1 MFCKCCGKQIKE
13 DLKYCTYCGDSL
25 LEKTGTIEKNPKQ
38 KENIRRTERTEKVSK
53 PLQYKKFVPKII
65 IGLIIIFII
74 YIIFAKSPFSFLI
87 KERSIDQDLI
97 ASSVVNIVCESQ
109 ISDELSGGSGTI
121 VSSEGVIITNA
132 HIIPQDEESLLTP
145 EKGCLVILPD
155 QYSGQPKEIY
165 WAKPIVI
172 PMLSE
177 QYDLAYLEIYD
188 VFIGKDGEIYG
199 TYPKEFETI
208 FSEPDEYDKI
218 CISSSII
225 KLGDPIKIYGYPL
238 ASGGL
243 HLTIT
248 EGVIS
253 SLPEYGL
260 ILTSAKVDEGNSGGL
275 VVDGKGCMVGIPSAI
290 SEGTYQNLGVI
301 ISTDLILDFSDEVY
315 RLEE

>member
-1 MFCKCCGKQIKE
+1 MFCHKCGNKLKEGDKFCDNCGSSTQKE
-13 DLKYCTYCGDSL
+13 TGEKEKSL
-25 LEKTGTIEKNPKQ
+25 AQEETVKDIEKTFDIF
-38 KENIRRTERTEKVSK
+38 R
-53 PLQYKKFVPKII
+53 YKRLPPKIV
-65 IGLIIIFII
+65 IGLTIILIL
-74 YIIFAKSPFSFLI
+74 YIIFAESPFSFLA
-87 KERSIDQDLI
+87 KERSINQELI

-109 ISDELSGGSGTI
+109 VSDELSGGSGTI
-121 VSSEGVIITNA
+121 ISPDGLIITNT
-132 HIIPQDEESLLTP
+132 HIIPQDEENLLTP
-145 EKGCLVILPD
+145 KEGCLVILPD

-165 WAKPIVI
+165 WAAPIVY
-172 PMLSE
+172 PTLSE
-177 QYDLAYLEIYD
+177 QYDLAYLQIYN
-188 VFIGKDGEIYG
+188 VFIDENGEIYG
-199 TYPKEFETI
+199 AYPKNFQTI

-238 ASGGL
+238 TSGGL

-275 VVDGKGCMVGIPSAI
+275 AIDKNGCMVGIPSAI
-290 SEGTYQNLGVI
+290 SEGKYQNLGVI

-315 RLEE
+315 KLQE